1 MARKKITFDEPT
13 FFDEPK
19 AFVERDGRMIT
30 NEKMYAED
38 DKSSAI
44 VGVAMAGEI
53 VRILEQPIDPS
64 KHMTKIRTS
73 TTNRTGYVNPKS
85 LL

>member
-1 MARKKITFDEPT
+1 MARKKMSFDFEDTSFTEPVP
-13 FFDEPK
+13 FK
-19 AFVERDGRMIT
+19 ERDGRMIT

-38 DKSSAI
+38 SKESLI

-53 VRILEQPIDPS
+53 VRILEQSTSPE
-64 KHMTKIRTS
+64 HMTKIRTS
-73 TTNRTGYVNPKS
+73 TTNRTGYINPKS